1 LISWLAMV
9 AMITLLT
16 PSRLISW
23 LAMVAMIT
31 LLTPSRLISWLA
43 MVAMITLLTPSRL
56 ISCTRT
62 RPLVVVAQYRALKRF
77 SDQRNQTATEYFTE
91 DVYNDAITR
100 GAVLFAVMTAA
111 MCLMCV
117 VNCVLCY
124 DYASPVVQ
132 AAAGRRFT
140 VFVSSTTTI
149 GDDNIGG
156 SARNGTKGS
165 TGGKLPEPVI
175 TYLRTS
181 FAEEEEEEQDATAQD
196 EARAGTES
204 DADKPL
210 NPAPEEQETAQ
221 FSAVA
226 PFTLSPSGSIIRRS
240 VTYREA
246 VETSASDASEGN
258 DVPDPTDVTV
268 ASNVEQGK
276 RNSSNTT
283 SVSDSSVGVD
293 APDPT
298 DVTVASNVEQ
308 GKRNPSNTTSVSD
321 SSVGVDAPGPTDV
334 TVASNAEQG
343 KRNPSNATSV
353 SDSSVG
359 VDAPD
364 PNDVTVVSNVEQGKR
379 NPSNTTSV
387 SDSSVGAT
395 VSTTSRSET
404 EGTTE
409 EKPAVTTEPG
419 KVRVNAPVVML
430 VVDDQGKR
438 TVVLRKGS
446 EAAPATFPGVK
457 PPTCLC
463 CGRLC
468 CGGSHPAE
476 RGRCVPTTIS
486 SKMRARCIWVYV
498 ALLCVTLVCYS
509 ILVRMDFLLDSAVQE
524 APKLVEDV
532 ARLLNPNLVDAVGK
546 L

>member
-1 LISWLAMV
+1 MV
-9 AMITLLT
+9 AMITPLT
-16 PSRLISW
+16 PSRS
-23 LAMVAMIT
+23 
-31 LLTPSRLISWLA
+31 
-43 MVAMITLLTPSRL
+43 

-62 RPLVVVAQYRALKRF
+62 RPLVVVAQYRAPKRF

-111 MCLMCV
+111 VCLMCV

-156 SARNGTKGS
+156 SARNRSKGS

-181 FAEEEEEEQDATAQD
+181 FAEEEEQDATAQD

-221 FSAVA
+221 FSVVA
-226 PFTLSPSGSIIRRS
+226 PFTISPSGSIIRRS

-246 VETSASDASEGN
+246 VETSASYTSEGN

-308 GKRNPSNTTSVSD
+308 GKRNPSN
-321 SSVGVDAPGPTDV
+321 A
-334 TVASNAEQG
+334 
-343 KRNPSNATSV
+343 
-353 SDSSVG
+353 
-359 VDAPD
+359 
-364 PNDVTVVSNVEQGKR
+364 
-379 NPSNTTSV
+379 TSV

-404 EGTTE
+404 EGATE